1 MAVLFRDVAGI
12 PRLTASTTDSALI
25 IIDAQNEYANGL
37 LKVDNV
43 DSSRAVIKSLLE
55 KYRATAKAT
64 GRQNVVH
71 VVHKT
76 PDGAPV
82 FTTGTPLADEFEE
95 LKPLEGEKVITKLF
109 PSSFAETDLH
119 EYLQSLGVKKIV
131 LVGYMSMV
139 INSAFL
145 FKAHVCVS
153 TTARRGAELAY
164 DIVIAEDGVGD
175 RPLPGYSGD
184 EITKVALLE
193 LADFFG
199 TLVSSKDIN

>member
-64 GRQNVVH
+64 GKQNVVH

-119 EYLQSLGVKKIV
+119 EYLQSLDVKKIV
-131 LVGYMSMV
+131 LVGYM
-139 INSAFL
+139 
-145 FKAHVCVS
+145 AHVCVS